1 MTTTQVLM
9 ILYITLFIGFQI
21 GAFLATRTKIT
32 FVQLLM
38 LCLFIKMV
46 WGSGV

>member
-1 MTTTQVLM
+1 MTTQLIM
-9 ILYITLFIGFQI
+9 LLYMTLFIGFQI

-38 LCLFIKMV
+38 ICLFIKVV

>member
-1 MTTTQVLM
+1 MTTQLIM
-9 ILYITLFIGFQI
+9 LLYMTLFIGFQI
-21 GAFLATRTKIT
+21 GALLATRTKIT

-38 LCLFIKMV
+38 ICLFVKIV

>member
-1 MTTTQVLM
+1 MTTQIIML
-9 ILYITLFIGFQI
+9 LYMTLFVGFQI

-38 LCLFIKMV
+38 ICLFIKVV
-46 WGSGV
+46 WGSAV

>member
-1 MTTTQVLM
+1 MIATQVLM
-9 ILYITLFIGFQI
+9 ILYITLVIGFQI

-38 LCLFIKMV
+38 ICLFIKIV
-46 WGSGV
+46 WGGGV

>member
-1 MTTTQVLM
+1 MTTQLIM
-9 ILYITLFIGFQI
+9 LLYMTLFIGFQI

-38 LCLFIKMV
+38 LCLFIKML